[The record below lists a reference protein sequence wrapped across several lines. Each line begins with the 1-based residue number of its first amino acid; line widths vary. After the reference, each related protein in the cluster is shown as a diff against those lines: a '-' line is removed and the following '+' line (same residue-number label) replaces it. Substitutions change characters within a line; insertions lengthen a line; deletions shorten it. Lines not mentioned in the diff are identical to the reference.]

1 MATTISYGPVAVV
14 ICYVVCAV
22 VWSTT
27 WFAIRVCIAAG
38 GYPTYS
44 AAALRFSIAAVILL
58 LLLVVGLG
66 RPLPRSRRQLVAL
79 GLAGLFNA
87 LAYACVYR
95 AEEDLPGGLVAVLFS
110 TYPLFTAL
118 GAAVT
123 GTERVRPVDV
133 GAALLSL
140 VGIAI
145 LFWDRMSISTEQA
158 AGIAFVIAAV
168 MATVCYNLI
177 FKRETGDLNPLSTTA
192 AFLTVAALGLWPLA
206 LAGAA
211 APVPVPLPLAP
222 TVALLYLAVLGS
234 VVAFVCYF
242 YLLKRV
248 SLMTASTLVL
258 IEPVI
263 ALGVDALWEQEVRLV
278 TRSYVGAAVTTA
290 GVMIGMTW
298 KWRADR
304 ARAGRLPRA

>member
-1 MATTISYGPVAVV
+1 MAVV

-44 AAALRFSIAAVILL
+44 AAALRFSIAAAILL
-58 LLLVVGLG
+58 LFLVLGFG
-66 RPLPRSRRQLVAL
+66 RPLPRARRQLVAL
-79 GLAGLFNA
+79 ALAGLFNA

-95 AEEDLPGGLVAVLFS
+95 AEEDLPGGLVAVLFG

-140 VGIAI
+140 VGMGI
-145 LFWDRMSISTEQA
+145 LFWDRMSISTDQA

-168 MATVCYNLI
+168 LATVGYNLI
-177 FKRETGDLNPLSTTA
+177 FKRETGDLNPISTTA
-192 AFLTVAALGLWPLA
+192 AFLTVASLGLWPLA
-206 LAGAA
+206 LAEPAG
-211 APVPVPLPLAP
+211 PVPLPLAP
-222 TVALLYLAVLGS
+222 TVALLYLAVFGS

-263 ALGVDALWEQEVRLV
+263 ALGVDALWEEQVRLV
-278 TRSYVGAAVTTA
+278 GRSYLGAAVTTA
-290 GVMIGMTW
+290 GVAVGMTW
-298 KWRADR
+298 KWRSGR
-304 ARAGRLPRA
+304 HARAGRQSPA

>member
-1 MATTISYGPVAVV
+1 M
-14 ICYVVCAV
+14 
-22 VWSTT
+22 
-27 WFAIRVCIAAG
+27 
-38 GYPTYS
+38 
-44 AAALRFSIAAVILL
+44 
-58 LLLVVGLG
+58 
-66 RPLPRSRRQLVAL
+66 
-79 GLAGLFNA
+79 
-87 LAYACVYR
+87 
-95 AEEDLPGGLVAVLFS
+95 
-110 TYPLFTAL
+110 
-118 GAAVT
+118 
-123 GTERVRPVDV
+123 
-133 GAALLSL
+133 
-140 VGIAI
+140 AI

-206 LAGAA
+206 LAGPG
-211 APVPVPLPLAP
+211 PVPEPLPLAP